1 LSQVFRSTKDGAVL
15 TTEVGVLVDLDIAEA
30 DATESVRG

>member
-1 LSQVFRSTKDGAVL
+1 LSQVFSVAKDGAVL